1 MKRDSYIRANGGIDL
16 AETHL
21 TAVLLNSFEFPAL
34 LMFMWKNTL
43 LCCSV
48 ELVWPDLCV
57 LVLQYLCIQGYLLQC
72 KLVKISS
79 GQLLVQRSASMY
91 YLYETHVTK
100 KVGTTFGIRSF
111 LFREKCKSRT
121 IWSSSKCAV
130 VG

>member
-1 MKRDSYIRANGGIDL
+1 MKRDSYIRANGGIDF

-34 LMFMWKNTL
+34 LTFLWKNTL

-48 ELVWPDLCV
+48 ELVWPYLCM
-57 LVLQYLCIQGYLLQC
+57 LVPQYLCIQEYLLHC

-79 GQLLVQRSASMY
+79 CQLLIQRNASMY
-91 YLYETHVTK
+91 YLYEIHVTK
-100 KVGTTFGIRSF
+100 KEAQLLVYV
-111 LFREKCKSRT
+111 LFREKCKSKT
-121 IWSSSKCAV
+121 LWSSSKCGV